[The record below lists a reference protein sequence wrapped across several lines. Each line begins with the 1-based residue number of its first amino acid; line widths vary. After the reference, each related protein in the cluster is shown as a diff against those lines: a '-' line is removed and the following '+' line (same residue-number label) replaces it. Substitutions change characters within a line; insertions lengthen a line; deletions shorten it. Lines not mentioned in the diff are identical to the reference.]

1 MNVLC
6 LVKPLFDI
14 KFCIDMEITVKQMM
28 QIEENGHQMGFFRK
42 LMMENAGA
50 SVARHIV
57 EHYSDLASK
66 KITVFAGL
74 GNNGGDA
81 FVVARHLAAYGCTP
95 TVILLGHPDK
105 IKTEESRS
113 NWKILEKMNSVNLM
127 LASAT
132 DEIVHDADVIVDGI
146 LGTGIHGKIREP
158 YSSAI
163 DVINQSRAFK
173 FAVDVPSG
181 LDPDTG
187 VVNDKCVKADV
198 TITFHKMKIGMTK
211 GQDMCGKITVE
222 KIGIPPEAEIGVLS

>member
-1 MNVLC
+1 
-6 LVKPLFDI
+6 
-14 KFCIDMEITVKQMM
+14 MEITVKQMM

-50 SVARHIV
+50 SAARHIV
-57 EHYSDLASK
+57 ERYSDLTSK
-66 KITVFAGL
+66 KMTVFAGL

-81 FVVARHLAAYGCTP
+81 FVVARHLAAYDCKP
-95 TVILLGHPDK
+95 TVVLLGHPNK

-113 NWKILEKMNSVNLM
+113 NWEILEKMNSVNLV

-132 DEIVHDADVIVDGI
+132 NEIVNDAEVIVDGI
-146 LGTGIHGKIREP
+146 LGTGMHGKIREP

-163 DVINQSRAFK
+163 DLINQSHAFK
-173 FAVDVPSG
+173 LSIDVPSG

-198 TITFHKMKIGMTK
+198 TITFHKMKIGMPK
-211 GQDMCGKITVE
+211 AQDMCGKITVE
-222 KIGIPPEAEIGVLS
+222 KIGIPPEAEIGVLL